1 MTGETENREAAWTDE
16 KLSETAHGYWES
28 LALMSAVHLGL
39 FDALADG
46 PLADADLA
54 LKLGA
59 SLRGTSMLAEAMAA
73 MGLVRRSADGV
84 SSLTEFSFSRL
95 TSSSPRS
102 VRGLVE
108 HMRRLLA
115 EWTQLDRAVL
125 EGSLPRREKTPE
137 RRSAFLGGMEAGTL
151 LQAPAI
157 VPRLGLAGRK
167 RLLDMGGATG
177 AWSAAFLEQNPDL
190 TASRGLAGRL
200 SFHGCDFLTDPLPS
214 GFDVVWLSQVLHIFG
229 PEKVLCA
236 LRRAYGS
243 LGSGGLLLVHEFLL
257 DRDGPL
263 FPAIFALNMLTH
275 TEEGRTWKDHEL
287 MALMREAGFT
297 DVRRLS
303 LELSGGRGIL
313 AGVKA

>member
-1 MTGETENREAAWTDE
+1 
-16 KLSETAHGYWES
+16 
-28 LALMSAVHLGL
+28 
-39 FDALADG
+39 
-46 PLADADLA
+46 
-54 LKLGA
+54 
-59 SLRGTSMLAEAMAA
+59 
-73 MGLVRRSADGV
+73 
-84 SSLTEFSFSRL
+84 
-95 TSSSPRS
+95 
-102 VRGLVE
+102 
-108 HMRRLLA
+108 MRRLLA
-115 EWTQLDRAVL
+115 EWTVLDRAVL

-151 LQAPAI
+151 LQASAI

-190 TASRGLAGRL
+190 TAVVVDRPGTRESAEAFIASRGLAGRL

-214 GFDVVWLSQVLHIFG
+214 GFDVVWISQVLHIFG

-243 LGSGGLLLVHEFLL
+243 LGNGGLLLVHEFLL

-275 TEEGRTWKDHEL
+275 TEEGRTWKAHGL

>member
-1 MTGETENREAAWTDE
+1 
-16 KLSETAHGYWES
+16 
-28 LALMSAVHLGL
+28 MSAVHLGL

-125 EGSLPRREKTPE
+125 EGSLPRREKAPE

-151 LQAPAI
+151 LQASAI
-157 VPRLGLAGRK
+157 VPRLC
-167 RLLDMGGATG
+167 
-177 AWSAAFLEQNPDL
+177 
-190 TASRGLAGRL
+190 LAGRL

-214 GFDVVWLSQVLHIFG
+214 GFDVVWISQVLHIFG

-275 TEEGRTWKDHEL
+275 TEEGRTWKAHEL